1 MGFLDSIIQPDAPV
15 PALIGAAI
23 ILIIGFVVGK
33 MVKQFVLQLAEAT
46 GIRQKVRFGIDR
58 EAKKFGFN
66 LDFVYLAA
74 LVFKYVVFLIAIFI
88 ALRILS
94 VEVGMSTVLIPLI
107 SYIPNIVSAIIIL
120 IIGSA
125 IIEIIADVLKYNLR
139 DRLDEKAKTAG
150 MTNVSTNIA
159 SYVRYFLYLVVF
171 ITAFLQLGIKVESLM
186 LLVLSIGIIALGT
199 LAVLFI
205 FSLKD
210 HVSGISYGIHLVN
223 NKVIVK
229 GDILQIGDLRGEV
242 VEITLLAT
250 VIKNK
255 ESIYHIPNSKI
266 AQSIFSINKK

>member
-1 MGFLDSIIQPDAPV
+1 MGFFDSLIQPDAPLPV
-15 PALIGAAI
+15 LITAGI
-23 ILIIGFVVGK
+23 ILIIGFIVGTL
-33 MVKQFVLQLAEAT
+33 VKQFVLQFAEAT
-46 GIRQKVRFGIDR
+46 GIRQKVRFGIDK

-66 LDFVYLAA
+66 MDFIYLAA
-74 LVFKYVVFLIAIFI
+74 LVLKYIVFLLAIFL
-88 ALRILS
+88 ALRILG
-94 VEVGMSTVLIPLI
+94 VEVGMSTILIPLI

-125 IIEIIADVLKYNLR
+125 IIEIVADVLKYNLR
-139 DRLDEKAKTAG
+139 DRLDEKAKNAG

-159 SYVRYFLYLVVF
+159 AHVRYFLYLVVF

-186 LLVLSIGIIALGT
+186 FLVLSIGIIALGT
-199 LAVLFI
+199 LAILFI

-210 HVSGISYGIHLVN
+210 YVPGISYGIHLVN

-229 GDILQIGDLRGEV
+229 GDMLQVDGLKGEV

-255 ESIYHIPNSKI
+255 DGIHHIPNSKI
-266 AQSIFSINKK
+266 AQSIFSIIKR